1 MTITQFPL
9 ERGLESQE
17 TASLEK
23 HVGSCVCVCVCEVGR
38 GQLPHSLLQGELSSD
53 RTKWERLGGRNC
65 GQVPEKGTWYTCW
78 SLKAP

>member
-1 MTITQFPL
+1 MTIAQFSL
-9 ERGLESQE
+9 ERRLESQE

-23 HVGSCVCVCVCEVGR
+23 HGRLVCVCGGGR
-38 GQLPHSLLQGELSSD
+38 GQLSHSLLQGELSSN
-53 RTKWERLGGRNC
+53 RTKWERLEGRNC